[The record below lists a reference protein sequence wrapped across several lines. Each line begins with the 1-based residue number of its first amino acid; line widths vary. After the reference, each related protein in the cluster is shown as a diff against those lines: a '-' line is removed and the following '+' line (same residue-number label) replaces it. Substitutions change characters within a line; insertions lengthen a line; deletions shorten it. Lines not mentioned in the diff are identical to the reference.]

1 MILYINSMI
10 GQNAFVDRLGDDF
23 DLSWMLVV
31 DFMHEFELGV
41 WKLFFTHLI
50 CILYVAQPDG
60 NLVETLNEWYLF
72 FVPDSNLS
80 AQFYFCSRYCQ
91 ISMFGSSTIRRFSN
105 NASEMKK
112 LAAQDFEDLL
122 QVRDHLL
129 NQSRFLNNPIVHCAR
144 I

>member
-1 MILYINSMI
+1 MI

-31 DFMHEFELGV
+31 DFMHEFELGI
-41 WKLFFTHLI
+41 WKSFFTHLI
-50 CILYVAQPDG
+50 RILYAAQPDG
-60 NLVETLNEWYLF
+60 NLVETLNERYLF

-80 AQFYFCSRYCQ
+80 AQFYFCSRYRQ
-91 ISMFGSSTIRRFSN
+91 ISTFGSSMIHWFSN

-112 LAAQDFEDLL
+112 LAAWDFEDLL

-129 NQSRFLNNPIVHCAR
+129 NQSRFLNNPIVHRAH